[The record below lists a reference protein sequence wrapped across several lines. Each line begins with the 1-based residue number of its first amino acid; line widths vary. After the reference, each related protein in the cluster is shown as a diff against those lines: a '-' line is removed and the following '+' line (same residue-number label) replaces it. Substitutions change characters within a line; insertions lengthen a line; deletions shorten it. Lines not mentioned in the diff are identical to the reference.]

1 MFQKKAVYCSAA
13 AMLVLAVACSD
24 APKSPASPSSTSPVS
39 GEAAADGSTLK
50 VTAPAAQSPV
60 NGAQPQ
66 SLTFVAGAS
75 TAQFPGASVPPLSYQ
90 VEVKNAG
97 GTTVCTGSGGAAGS
111 TVTINPVCTLDF
123 DTNHTWRMRAVL
135 GAAVGPWSAAAAF
148 KSPIGGYI
156 SGDEIYDPLFTGK
169 TVGGLVGPVT
179 FTSEGARLESQNSHI
194 RYQFANP
201 LTAGEFSV
209 MIKGADEGAPGDKS
223 KVFAMQQGDD
233 GDITTN
239 SYRFTAELRGR
250 QYVLPGTV
258 SCRMI
263 TGGNNLLDCS
273 RAQLNFDSS
282 RWYFWKLTWN
292 NGGSFTLSVQR
303 DGPSGPVV
311 YSFTHGMNGRLYRP
325 TPHNL
330 YLGSPAGRGGP
341 IDATLPGGVYK
352 NLWVSARP
360 RPAFP
365 GE

>member
-1 MFQKKAVYCSAA
+1 MFQKKAVFCSAA
-13 AMLVLAVACSD
+13 AMLALAVACSD

-66 SLTFVAGAS
+66 TLTFVASAS
-75 TAQFPGASVPPLSYQ
+75 TKQFAAANLPPLSYQ
-90 VEVKNAG
+90 VEVKTAA
-97 GTTVCTGSGGAAGS
+97 GTTVCTGSGAASGS
-111 TVTINPVCTLDF
+111 TVSISPACTLDF
-123 DTNHTWRMRAVL
+123 DTNHTWRMRAVV
-135 GAAVGPWSAAAAF
+135 GSAAGPWSTAATF

-156 SGDEIYDPLFTGK
+156 TANEIYDPLYTGK
-169 TVGGLVGPVT
+169 TVGGIVGPVT
-179 FTSEGARLESQNSHI
+179 FTSEGARLEAQESHI
-194 RYQFANP
+194 RYQFSSP

-233 GDITTN
+233 ADITTN

-250 QYVLPGTV
+250 NYVLPGSV

-263 TGGNNLLDCS
+263 TQGSNIMDCV
-273 RAQLNFDSS
+273 RQQLNFDSS

-292 NGGSFTLSVQR
+292 AGGSFTISIQR
-303 DGPSGPVV
+303 DSPSGPVL
-311 YSFTHGMNGRLYRP
+311 YSFTHAMHGGVYRP
-325 TPHNL
+325 SPHNL
-330 YLGSPAGRGGP
+330 YLGSPIGRAGP
-341 IDATLPGGVYK
+341 IDATLPGGIYK